1 MPLWQGFK
9 KKKKVNDLILVS
21 LMKLRFLRGLLEE
34 IEFLF
39 TSLVSSNKKI
49 KLHQALTYCS

>member
-39 TSLVSSNKKI
+39 TSLGSSNKKSNFI
-49 KLHQALTYCS
+49 KP